1 MVCEPRRDFP
11 LKKLFKKTTEFLLL
25 IFFSQSVMGL
35 SQCIHK
41 GFSLVLDFSGQA
53 ARFGVRENDKL
64 VTINGK
70 TPRNVDDAVGVIKQ
84 AGNNIKLV
92 KLNILFSYCP

>member
-1 MVCEPRRDFP
+1 
-11 LKKLFKKTTEFLLL
+11 
-25 IFFSQSVMGL
+25 
-35 SQCIHK
+35 
-41 GFSLVLDFSGQA
+41 
-53 ARFGVRENDKL
+53 VRENDKL

-92 KLNILFSYCP
+92 SIQRAVL

>member
-1 MVCEPRRDFP
+1 
-11 LKKLFKKTTEFLLL
+11 
-25 IFFSQSVMGL
+25 MGL
-35 SQCIHK
+35 SQCVHRS
-41 GFSLVLDFSGQA
+41 FSLFLDLSGQA

-92 KLNILFSYCP
+92 RNNPFSF

>member
-1 MVCEPRRDFP
+1 
-11 LKKLFKKTTEFLLL
+11 
-25 IFFSQSVMGL
+25 MGL

-92 KLNILFSYCP
+92 KHNISFILPVLFLNMSFHLQKNV

>member
-1 MVCEPRRDFP
+1 
-11 LKKLFKKTTEFLLL
+11 L
-25 IFFSQSVMGL
+25 
-35 SQCIHK
+35 
-41 GFSLVLDFSGQA
+41 FSGQA

-92 KLNILFSYCP
+92 CRFFPLQKRPDC

>member
-1 MVCEPRRDFP
+1 M
-11 LKKLFKKTTEFLLL
+11 KLYKVGDYETGF
-25 IFFSQSVMGL
+25 MGIKH
-35 SQCIHK
+35 C
-41 GFSLVLDFSGQA
+41 FSLALDFSGQA

-84 AGNNIKLV
+84 AGNSIKMAS
-92 KLNILFSYCP
+92 LNLKVLYY

>member
-1 MVCEPRRDFP
+1 
-11 LKKLFKKTTEFLLL
+11 
-25 IFFSQSVMGL
+25 MGIRH
-35 SQCIHK
+35 C
-41 GFSLVLDFSGQA
+41 FSLALDFSGQA

-84 AGNNIKLV
+84 AGNSIKMVGSTDGCRSLDNHETYLV
-92 KLNILFSYCP
+92 

>member
-1 MVCEPRRDFP
+1 
-11 LKKLFKKTTEFLLL
+11 
-25 IFFSQSVMGL
+25 MGL
-35 SQCIHK
+35 SQCVHRS
-41 GFSLVLDFSGQA
+41 FSLFLDLSGQA

-92 KLNILFSYCP
+92 RKTKLRLKRNFYSLEKAFNVFAEPLTMCCLGLQPVVI

>member
-1 MVCEPRRDFP
+1 MVCRQNKIASSFSPKYISNYLSDNDLAYCCRR
-11 LKKLFKKTTEFLLL
+11 T
-25 IFFSQSVMGL
+25 
-35 SQCIHK
+35 
-41 GFSLVLDFSGQA
+41 GQA

-92 KLNILFSYCP
+92 SLCDENNY

>member
-1 MVCEPRRDFP
+1 M
-11 LKKLFKKTTEFLLL
+11 
-25 IFFSQSVMGL
+25 
-35 SQCIHK
+35 HK

-92 KLNILFSYCP
+92 KHNKISQQLFKASYFSTISVHYYIFWPS